1 MSSHC
6 CSGQGEGVPIV
17 YAIPIYIPN
26 KTNKHIHIN
35 NYGLVCVV
43 HGVCVHGHSVL
54 ALCL

>member
-43 HGVCVHGHSVL
+43 HGVCMHGHSVL